1 MANFIAREYNFIV
14 WGIFYVVFLIMERMG
29 LEKILEKSPDVVR
42 HIYTI
47 LVIMIGWVFFR
58 ADTLSNAI
66 EYINGMFSLS
76 GNDVANFNYVMNLK
90 YWFCIIIGIY
100 FSFPHV
106 KLKKLIGRYQIS
118 QTLYVAGI
126 CIIFFIAICYM
137 VGSGYSPFLYFRF

>member
-1 MANFIAREYNFIV
+1 
-14 WGIFYVVFLIMERMG
+14 MERMG